1 MISKYSNRHK
11 ILRQITEFPV
21 TSGNVARM
29 QPTILLVTS
38 NGIGMG
44 HLARAV
50 AIGQALKGRAEVVI
64 ASMAYGISEV
74 NAATGIKT
82 FYIPGR
88 DKADVPKYA
97 WESFLR
103 DQILQLAQETNA
115 QVVTFD
121 GVVPYPGILSARL
134 KNNHF
139 KLVWIRR
146 GFWQRKLHTLALEIG
161 RAHV

>member
-1 MISKYSNRHK
+1 
-11 ILRQITEFPV
+11 
-21 TSGNVARM
+21 M

-103 DQILQLAQETNA
+103 DQILQLTQETNA

-134 KNNHF
+134 KTNHF

-146 GFWQRKLHTLALEIG
+146 GFWQRKLHTLALGMQSSLMDAIIEPTDFASESDIGPTAKQIG